1 MCRHFFYTAHS
12 SGALELTHLT
22 FSKPPSPLI
31 HRLLVENS
39 ATHCRILETLLT
51 KGPWLS
57 SVQPPV
63 PQPRDTVGP
72 PPPVA
77 RDLKPKAPNKEQCE
91 YMGFIFLYPSSLP
104 ATLYLFCPYL
114 YCPSLPSLLPSFLFS
129 LYLTFPLHPPYLIS
143 PFLSLLFLSPTVPVK
158 SFRSH

>member
-91 YMGFIFLYPSSLP
+91 YMGFIFFVPFFPACHPISLLSLSLLSIPPFPPSFFSLLPLSYFPFTSSLP
-104 ATLYLFCPYL
+104 HISFPFS
-114 YCPSLPSLLPSFLFS
+114 SLSFSYSTGQKF
-129 LYLTFPLHPPYLIS
+129 
-143 PFLSLLFLSPTVPVK
+143 
-158 SFRSH
+158 